1 MPQREP
7 LTTEQESAFRAAIEA
22 AGAGKMPG
30 RFVVVAETID
40 PDDGQPMIEDFEPGG
55 QAIWDTLMLVEF
67 HRSVLAAEIDRLTRE
82 DSGEP

>member
-7 LTTEQESAFRAAIEA
+7 LTQEQEAAFRAAIEA

-40 PDDGQPMIEDFEPGG
+40 PDDGQPMIEAFQPDE
-55 QAIWDTLMLVEF
+55 QATWDTLMLVEF
-67 HRSVLAAEIDRLTRE
+67 HRAALQGHIARMYCEE
-82 DSGEP
+82 

>member
-7 LTTEQESAFRAAIEA
+7 LTTEQESAFLAAIEA

-40 PDDGQPMIEDFEPGG
+40 PNDGQPMIEDFEPGG

-67 HRSVLAAEIDRLTRE
+67 HRTVLAAEIDRVARE
-82 DSGEP
+82 DGEQ

>member
-7 LTTEQESAFRAAIEA
+7 LTQEQESAFRAAIEA

-30 RFVVVAETID
+30 RFVVIAETID
-40 PDDGQPMIEDFEPGG
+40 PDDGQPMIEDFEPGD

-67 HRSVLAAEIDRLTRE
+67 HRRSLAAEIDRVTRE
-82 DSGEP
+82 DG

>member
-7 LTTEQESAFRAAIEA
+7 LTQEQEAAFRAAIES

-40 PDDGQPMIEDFEPGG
+40 PDDGQRMIEDFEPGD

-67 HRSVLAAEIDRLTRE
+67 HRRVLAAEIDRFTRE
-82 DSGEP
+82 DGEQ

>member
-7 LTTEQESAFRAAIEA
+7 LTPDQESAFRAAIEA

-40 PDDGQPMIEDFEPGG
+40 PDDGQPMIEEFEPGD

-67 HRSVLAAEIDRLTRE
+67 HRSVLAAEIDRFTRE
-82 DSGEP
+82 DGEL

>member
-7 LTTEQESAFRAAIEA
+7 LTKEQESAFRAAIEA
-22 AGAGKMPG
+22 AGAGELPG

-40 PDDGQPMIEDFEPGG
+40 PDGQPMIEDFEPEG

-67 HRSVLAAEIDRLTRE
+67 HRSVLAADIDRVTRE
-82 DSGEP
+82 DGEP